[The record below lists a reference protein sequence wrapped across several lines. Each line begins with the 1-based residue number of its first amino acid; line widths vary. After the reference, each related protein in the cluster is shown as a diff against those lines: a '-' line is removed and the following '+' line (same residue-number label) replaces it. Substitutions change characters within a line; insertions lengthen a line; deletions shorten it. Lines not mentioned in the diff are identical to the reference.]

1 VDYSQKID
9 TIPDTDMKP
18 ITPTNPEEPT
28 PTKPIKPLP
37 DTHEGSTV
45 AHYFDSKKYSR
56 AFKVNAT
63 GGLNVRSGIGTNTLS
78 KGVLPFGSMVNCF
91 GYYDYDKDGDVW
103 LYCSTKY
110 GSGFCKAEF
119 LS

>member
-1 VDYSQKID
+1 
-9 TIPDTDMKP
+9 
-18 ITPTNPEEPT
+18 
-28 PTKPIKPLP
+28 
-37 DTHEGSTV
+37 V
-45 AHYFDSKKYSR
+45 AHYFDSKKYSKG
-56 AFKVNAT
+56 FKVNAS
-63 GGLNVRSGIGTNTLS
+63 GGLNVRSGVGTNTLS

-91 GYYDYDKDGDVW
+91 GYYDYDSAGDVW